1 MSSRERYHHRKKAFG
16 LMLLFALG
24 AMGSPALAIDVELT
38 LEQAKQVMASA
49 RGPMEQ
55 AASNDEMFAI
65 IKAADK
71 NSRIGDDPGRQTLWK
86 QRDSTNENLLVRI
99 FRTRRRP
106 AVQGRATGSPDA
118 GSQNPGNPEYA
129 QP

>member
-1 MSSRERYHHRKKAFG
+1 MSSRERYDHRKKAFG

-38 LEQAKQVMASA
+38 LEQAKQIMASA

-71 NSRIGDDPGRQTLWK
+71 NSRIGEPSP
-86 QRDSTNENLLVRI
+86 QRVTVSLASDI
-99 FRTRRRP
+99 FRII
-106 AVQGRATGSPDA
+106 A
-118 GSQNPGNPEYA
+118 GSTWLVSRSKLSPGPYRLVGIA
-129 QP
+129 LM